1 MPTSKLTGALSAYDN
16 ASQKVTL
23 LDFIKENLLAVATVF
38 ICVFLAVLLVILGIL
53 QKARS
58 AETKAKK
65 AARQSYELNQ
75 KLKESHHELER
86 KQSAFLSCT
95 AFLASSKE
103 SYSIIFHVG

>member
-65 AARQSYELNQ
+65 PDSLMN
-75 KLKESHHELER
+75 
-86 KQSAFLSCT
+86 
-95 AFLASSKE
+95 
-103 SYSIIFHVG
+103 